1 MQATATCTFTIF
13 VTATINCLQA
23 ILIGVMSFKQF
34 FFYFI
39 VGSIGSYS
47 LSVVISRILRRANR
61 LSYVEMLLIILLVA
75 AIINLPFSLWLKY
88 VKANY
93 DLSVVFGFG
102 TPCWWSDQLYVYIHI
117 CHISVILINILII
130 SLINFINLMISLFK
144 GFSFCSTSIK
154 QRLLE
159 NSLSYVHK
167 YGWNDKAIHAAC
179 ATLDLSPASHR
190 LITPYFMISH
200 SMQ

>member
-1 MQATATCTFTIF
+1 MAGIFSGFGLGGGLFLVPVYRHLKLNPMQATATCTFTIF

-102 TPCWWSDQLYVYIHI
+102 TPC
-117 CHISVILINILII
+117 
-130 SLINFINLMISLFK
+130 
-144 GFSFCSTSIK
+144 
-154 QRLLE
+154 
-159 NSLSYVHK
+159 
-167 YGWNDKAIHAAC
+167 
-179 ATLDLSPASHR
+179 
-190 LITPYFMISH
+190 
-200 SMQ
+200 